1 MRKQNRGKT
10 KMEKVAKDL
19 IAIKF
24 AKGDTLADCMEKF
37 FDILRKYNIRKST
50 PLFDDSGEVVAM
62 QGNNFDYTMCEALF
76 YDRVRSFFEME
87 LNFGKLPKDIE

>member
-1 MRKQNRGKT
+1 MKSKKRTMT

-19 IAIKF
+19 VAIKF
-24 AKGDTLADCMEKF
+24 AKGDTMADCMEKF

-50 PLFDDSGEVVAM
+50 PLFDDAGEVVAM

-76 YDRVRSFFEME
+76 YDRMRSFFEME